1 MMKGKK
7 AMQEEKIG
15 GKEGSNEKR
24 VKLTERSR
32 SYESK
37 EMGREGMKRQERWI
51 KGRRRKRSKE

>member
-7 AMQEEKIG
+7 AMQEGKIG

-37 EMGREGMKRQERWI
+37 GMKRQERWI